1 MLVSEFDYHLPL
13 ERIAQHPAEPRDS
26 ARLMHVQT
34 SAPLPQII
42 SHHIARDLP
51 ELLRPDDLLIMNDT
65 RVLRA
70 RLHGHKLTGGK
81 VEALL
86 LREVE
91 RNLWEVLLRPSARLK
106 EGSEIIF
113 QSNEV
118 EVHAVCEKRLDHTWH
133 LRFVGA
139 WHAMPTSAADLG
151 TARRAHTSFN
161 KSTFPRRHS
170 ERATATEESSKSTF
184 DIRNLLQD
192 LGEVPLP
199 PYIHTKA
206 ADPERYQT
214 IYSKEHLQSTAS
226 LDSAAAPTAGLHFTP
241 QLLDAIRARG
251 IQYAHVTLGIGLGT
265 FLPVKSET
273 LEDHQMHFEEYDIP
287 ESTANAIAAQKQ
299 AGKRVVAVGTTV
311 ARTLEAA
318 SANGELHSGPGS
330 TDIFIYPPYRFRCV
344 DAMLTN
350 FHLPKSTLLA
360 MVSALAD
367 NLRGSESDLT
377 GIEIMQHA
385 YKIAVQESYR
395 FFSFGDAMLIE

>member
-1 MLVSEFDYHLPL
+1 MLVSEFDYCLPP
-13 ERIAQHPAEPRDS
+13 ERIAQNPAEPRDS

-34 SAPLPQII
+34 SAPLSQMI

-51 ELLRPDDLLIMNDT
+51 ELLRSDDLLVMNDT

-70 RLHGHKLTGGK
+70 RLHGHKTTGGK

-86 LREVE
+86 LRERE

-113 QSNEV
+113 QSNEI
-118 EVHAVCEKRLDHTWH
+118 EVHAVCDKRLDNTWH
-133 LRFVGA
+133 LRF
-139 WHAMPTSAADLG
+139 
-151 TARRAHTSFN
+151 
-161 KSTFPRRHS
+161 KSTFN
-170 ERATATEESSKSTF
+170 
-184 DIRNLLQD
+184 IRDLLKD

-199 PYIHTKA
+199 PYIHVKA
-206 ADPERYQT
+206 DDPERYQT
-214 IYSKEHLQSTAS
+214 IYSKDHLQSSAS

-241 QLLDAIRARG
+241 QLLDAICACG
-251 IQYAHVTLGIGLGT
+251 IQCAHVTLGIGLGT

-273 LEDHQMHFEEYDIP
+273 LEDHHMHFEEYNIP
-287 ESTANAIAAQKQ
+287 ESTVRAIAAQKR

-318 SANGELHSGPGS
+318 SANGELQDGSGN

-350 FHLPKSTLLA
+350 FHLPKS
-360 MVSALAD
+360 
-367 NLRGSESDLT
+367 
-377 GIEIMQHA
+377 
-385 YKIAVQESYR
+385 
-395 FFSFGDAMLIE
+395 

>member
-1 MLVSEFDYHLPL
+1 MLVSEFDYHLPS

-26 ARLMHVQT
+26 ARLMHLQT
-34 SAPLPQII
+34 SAPLPQMI
-42 SHHIARDLP
+42 SHHSVRDLP
-51 ELLRPDDLLIMNDT
+51 NLLRPDDLLIMNDT

-70 RLHGHKLTGGK
+70 RLHGHKITGAK

-86 LREVE
+86 LREIE

-113 QSNEV
+113 RSDEIDV
-118 EVHAVCEKRLDHTWH
+118 LGICEKRLDNTWH
-133 LRFVGA
+133 LRFES
-139 WHAMPTSAADLG
+139 TSTGFDSAQPD
-151 TARRAHTSFN
+151 
-161 KSTFPRRHS
+161 KSTFMRRHS
-170 ERATATEESSKSTF
+170 EGAPATEESPKVSTHPVESTF
-184 DIRNLLQD
+184 DIRNHLND

-199 PYIHTKA
+199 PYIHAKA
-206 ADPERYQT
+206 NDPERYQT
-214 IYSKEHLQSTAS
+214 IYSKDHLQSAAA

-241 QLLDAIRARG
+241 QLLGAIRARG
-251 IQYAHVTLGIGLGT
+251 IQCAHVTLGIGLGT

-273 LEDHQMHFEEYDIP
+273 LEDHHMHFEEYDIP
-287 ESTANAIAAQKQ
+287 ESTARAIRDQKK

-318 SANGELHSGPGS
+318 SANGNLQSGPGN
-330 TDIFIYPPYRFRCV
+330 TDIFIYPPYHFRCV

-367 NLRGSESDLT
+367 NLRGTESDLT
-377 GIEIMQHA
+377 GIKIMQHA
-385 YKIAVQESYR
+385 YKIAVQEKYR
-395 FFSFGDAMLIE
+395 FFSFGDAMFIE

>member
-1 MLVSEFDYHLPL
+1 MLVSEFDYHLPTGH
-13 ERIAQHPAEPRDS
+13 IAQNPAEPRDS

-34 SAPLPQII
+34 AAPLSQMI
-42 SHHIARDLP
+42 SHRDVHDLP

-70 RLHGHKLTGGK
+70 RLYGHKLTGGK

-86 LREVE
+86 LREIE

-113 QSNEV
+113 QSGEI
-118 EVHAVCEKRLDHTWH
+118 EVHGICEKRLDNTWH
-133 LRFVGA
+133 LRFAEA
-139 WHAMPTSAADLG
+139 WCAMPDSAIDLG
-151 TARRAHTSFN
+151 TAHHAPTS
-161 KSTFPRRHS
+161 PD
-170 ERATATEESSKSTF
+170 KSTF
-184 DIRNLLQD
+184 DIRDLLKD
-192 LGEVPLP
+192 LGEIPLP

-214 IYSKEHLQSTAS
+214 IYSKDHLQSTAS

-251 IQYAHVTLGIGLGT
+251 VQCAHVTLGIGLGT

-287 ESTANAIAAQKQ
+287 ESTARAIAAQKKS
-299 AGKRVVAVGTTV
+299 GKRVVAVGTTV

-318 SANGELHSGPGS
+318 SANGQLQNGPGN
-330 TDIFIYPPYRFRCV
+330 TDIFIYPPYHFRCV

-367 NLRGSESDLT
+367 NLCGPESDLT
-377 GIEIMQHA
+377 GIEIMQRA
-385 YKIAVQESYR
+385 YKIAVEENYR

>member
-1 MLVSEFDYHLPL
+1 MLVREFDYHLPP

-34 SAPLPQII
+34 KATLPQMV
-42 SHHIARDLP
+42 SHHGVKELP
-51 ELLRPDDLLIMNDT
+51 QLLRPDDLLIMNDT

-70 RLHGHKLTGGK
+70 RLHGHKITGGK

-86 LREVE
+86 LREIE
-91 RNLWEVLLRPSARLK
+91 CNLWEVLLRPSARLK

-113 QSNEV
+113 QSDEIRV
-118 EVHAVCEKRLDHTWH
+118 QGICEKRLDNTWH
-133 LRFVGA
+133 LRF
-139 WHAMPTSAADLG
+139 
-151 TARRAHTSFN
+151 
-161 KSTFPRRHS
+161 KSTFTSSSFPRTR
-170 ERATATEESSKSTF
+170 ESSASAPLSGRSLSGAEGKSTF
-184 DIRNLLQD
+184 DIRDHLNA

-199 PYIHTKA
+199 PYIHAKA

-214 IYSKEHLQSTAS
+214 IYSKDHLQSVAA

-251 IQYAHVTLGIGLGT
+251 IQCAHVTLGIGLGT

-273 LEDHQMHFEEYDIP
+273 LEDHHMHFEEYDIP
-287 ESTANAIAAQKQ
+287 ESTARAIRDQKKS
-299 AGKRVVAVGTTV
+299 GKRVVAVGTTV

-318 SANGELHSGPGS
+318 SQNGAPKELLQSGPGN
-330 TDIFIYPPYRFRCV
+330 TDIFIYPPYQFRCV

-367 NLRGSESDLT
+367 NLRDSESDLT

-385 YKIAVQESYR
+385 YQIAVQENYR

>member
-1 MLVSEFDYHLPL
+1 MLVSEFDYHLPS

-34 SAPLPQII
+34 KASLPQMI
-42 SHHIARDLP
+42 SHRSVCDLP

-70 RLHGHKLTGGK
+70 RLFGHKPTGGK

-86 LREVE
+86 LREIE

-106 EGSEIIF
+106 EGSEITFRSDKI
-113 QSNEV
+113 EV
-118 EVHAVCEKRLDHTWH
+118 LGICEKRLDNTWR
-133 LRFVGA
+133 LRF
-139 WHAMPTSAADLG
+139 
-151 TARRAHTSFN
+151 
-161 KSTFPRRHS
+161 
-170 ERATATEESSKSTF
+170 KSTF
-184 DIRNLLQD
+184 DIRDLLKN

-214 IYSKEHLQSTAS
+214 IYSKDHPQSAAA

-251 IQYAHVTLGIGLGT
+251 IQCAHVTLGIGLST

-273 LEDHQMHFEEYDIP
+273 LEDHHMHFEEYDIP
-287 ESTANAIAAQKQ
+287 ESTARAIADQKKT
-299 AGKRVVAVGTTV
+299 GKRVVAVGTTV

-318 SANGELHSGPGS
+318 SQNGELRSGPGN
-330 TDIFIYPPYRFRCV
+330 TDIFIYPPYQFRCV

-367 NLRGSESDLT
+367 NLRGTESDLT

-385 YKIAVQESYR
+385 YQIAVQENYR

>member
-1 MLVSEFDYHLPL
+1 LGFICYLFFEICYFLYMLVSEFDYHLPL

-26 ARLMHVQT
+26 ARLMHLQT
-34 SAPLPQII
+34 GVPVPQMV
-42 SHHIARDLP
+42 SHYRVRDLP
-51 ELLRPDDLLIMNDT
+51 GLLRPDDLLVMNDT

-70 RLHGHKLTGGK
+70 RLHGHKITGGK

-86 LREVE
+86 LREIE

-113 QSNEV
+113 PSDEIEV
-118 EVHAVCEKRLDHTWH
+118 LGICEKRLDNTWH
-133 LRFVGA
+133 LRF
-139 WHAMPTSAADLG
+139 
-151 TARRAHTSFN
+151 
-161 KSTFPRRHS
+161 
-170 ERATATEESSKSTF
+170 KSTF
-184 DIRNLLQD
+184 DIRDHLNA

-199 PYIHTKA
+199 PYIHAKA

-214 IYSKEHLQSTAS
+214 IYSKDHLESPAA

-241 QLLDAIRARG
+241 QLLEAICARG
-251 IQYAHVTLGIGLGT
+251 VQCAHVTLGIGLGT

-273 LEDHQMHFEEYDIP
+273 LEGHHMHFEEYDIP
-287 ESTANAIAAQKQ
+287 ESTARAIHDQKK

-318 SANGELHSGPGS
+318 SQNGELRSGPGS

-377 GIEIMQHA
+377 GIEMMQHS
-385 YKIAVQESYR
+385 YQIAVQENYR